1 MTLQMMGAE
10 PKFMQTA
17 LSLEDALRRLGV
29 RVQLERDKWGHDEAA
44 SDLSGEDFAHED
56 RGVPLRAHADQID
69 RQANRFFDPGK
80 VRPRRGR

>member
-29 RVQLERDKWGHDEAA
+29 RVQLERDKWGHDDSSAEISAEHF
-44 SDLSGEDFAHED
+44 SNDDG
-56 RGVPLRAHADQID
+56 GVPVRPHADQVN
-69 RQANRFFDPGK
+69 RQGGRFFDAPQ